1 MNIKYRQLKAFMLAA
16 RSLSFTE
23 AANALSVT
31 QASFSSLVKELEN
44 DLDVL
49 LFKRSTR
56 RCTLTEEGK
65 TFYDNLQGPLAQL
78 ERLYGQMKE
87 MGQGKRGR
95 LVMSALPSM
104 ASEFLP
110 SVLAGFRAQLPNVD
124 VVLTECKNESVFAA
138 LKHREAELGLGCLLR
153 PDPDLVWTPLYS
165 DQLMLIVP
173 QVHALAGSAQV
184 SWQQLAAYPHI
195 MIGTGSAERALMAH
209 GLEVQYA
216 FKVEHTAT
224 AVAMVRQ
231 GLGVTT
237 LPSSVIA
244 SMNMAGVEQIPIEGP
259 LATRVLGVAY
269 LKDTA
274 ISRIATSFIERLQAA
289 SADLGGL
296 GSGVQPAPQAMLM
309 DV

>member
-1 MNIKYRQLKAFMLAA
+1 MNIKYRQLKAFTLAA

-65 TFYDNLQGPLAQL
+65 AFYDNLQGPLAQL
-78 ERLYGQMKE
+78 ELLYSQMKE

-110 SVLAGFRAQLPNVD
+110 SVLASFRERFPNVD
-124 VVLTECKNESVFAA
+124 VVLTERKNEDVFTA

-153 PDPDLVWTPLYS
+153 PDPDLNWIPLYQ
-165 DQLMLIVP
+165 DQLMLVVP
-173 QVHALAGSAQV
+173 QDHPLARQEHAT
-184 SWQQLAAYPHI
+184 WQELAAFPHI

-209 GLEVQYA
+209 GLQAQYA

-237 LPSSVIA
+237 LPSSVSA
-244 SMNMAGVEQIPIEGP
+244 SMNMAGVVQMPIDGP
-259 LATRVLGVAY
+259 LSTRVLGVAF
-269 LKDTA
+269 LKDVA
-274 ISRIATSFIERLQAA
+274 VSRIASSFIQSLQDA
-289 SADLGGL
+289 SADVESLPSVGYAGAQ
-296 GSGVQPAPQAMLM
+296 SVLM